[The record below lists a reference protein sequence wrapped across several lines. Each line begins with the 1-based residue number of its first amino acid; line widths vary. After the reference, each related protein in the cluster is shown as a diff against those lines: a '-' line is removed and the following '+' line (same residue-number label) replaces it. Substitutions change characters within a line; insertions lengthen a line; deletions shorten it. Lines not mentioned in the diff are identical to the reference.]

1 MAVDDE
7 DLYPVRA
14 PGWAAI
20 DGALSIAHPGQ
31 TPHQFT
37 SKTAY
42 DLGGTSPLPAIS
54 VYAGDRPAH
63 WHYVTYG
70 LTELFEKSS
79 PREDVSGFGFEL
91 TFKLPRAPDEAQPPV
106 WPLQLLQ
113 GIGGYLPRRR
123 HRRRRHRHVG
133 RLPPRRTGLDR
144 RGAARARPAHLG
156 HHLARGR
163 ADGHVRLDVG
173 DLDRDA
179 QVHAR
184 PLLAARGRDR
194 AGDRLQAGRVHRAR
208 RRRDRLEEYRRVAA
222 FNRYCGVDVHEISPR
237 EVAELFPLARTDDM
251 LAGFYVEGRRPREPG
266 RRDDGAGQGRA
277 PCVGVTIAE
286 GVPVTGVITRGR
298 GHGRRPTTAHR
309 VRVRRQLRRHVGPPA
324 RRARPA

>member
-113 GIGGYLPRRR
+113 GIGGYLLE
-123 HRRRRHRHVG
+123 HGGAFDAGHVVDLDG
-133 RLPPRRTGLDR
+133 PIVPTSASGPPVTALEGVVAVPDPSLGKRSTPHGSVLFLLLFGLTRTELEAMR
-144 RGAARARPAHLG
+144 SWE
-156 HHLARGR
+156 LARIVGL
-163 ADGHVRLDVG
+163 VRTV
-173 DLDRDA
+173 A
-179 QVHAR
+179 
-184 PLLAARGRDR
+184 PLG
-194 AGDRLQAGRVHRAR
+194 
-208 RRRDRLEEYRRVAA
+208 
-222 FNRYCGVDVHEISPR
+222 
-237 EVAELFPLARTDDM
+237 
-251 LAGFYVEGRRPREPG
+251 
-266 RRDDGAGQGRA
+266 
-277 PCVGVTIAE
+277 
-286 GVPVTGVITRGR
+286 ITRTER
-298 GHGRRPTTAHR
+298 SALSEDPATQVAFRRYALGVLTTD
-309 VRVRRQLRRHVGPPA
+309 L
-324 RRARPA
+324 